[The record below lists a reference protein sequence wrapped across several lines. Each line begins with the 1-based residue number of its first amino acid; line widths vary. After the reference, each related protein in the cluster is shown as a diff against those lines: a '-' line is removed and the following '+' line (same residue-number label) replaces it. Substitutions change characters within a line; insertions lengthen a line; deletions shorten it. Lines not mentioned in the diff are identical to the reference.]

1 MVAFYHGSRDEIK
14 DELAKQDRPKE
25 FMDYVA
31 MPVRIDNRLPERRM
45 QKRTGP
51 VRPYRANMGKRVPPR
66 RGNTSWG
73 THRGPM
79 ELDAT
84 QHPSTK
90 RGIKCFNCGKPGHHA
105 RECTKPRQPQKKT
118 LATIN
123 RAPGNGKPQGQTG
136 HTSPEQGPGTLDMEP
151 ILRTIALVGRD
162 EYPTEK
168 EEGEH
173 EQALKYL
180 AGASTDL
187 LDTEPSGEACGS
199 KKSIA
204 RMVAATRLLTT
215 DHLHAT
221 VEINGKFAKAFLDSG
236 AQGGYGFLEFARHY
250 GLELR
255 TKRNPYIVLIE
266 RDAMIFNN
274 GTVNQETA
282 RLPIYMDGKET
293 PTIFDVLDTGSR
305 DFVLGIP
312 RLRRWSPRI
321 DWETTM
327 ESSN

>member
-1 MVAFYHGSRDEIK
+1 
-14 DELAKQDRPKE
+14 
-25 FMDYVA
+25 

-51 VRPYRANMGKRVPPR
+51 VRPKRANMGKRVPPR

-204 RMVAATRLLTT
+204 HKDTT
-215 DHLHAT
+215 TKQQTTKQQHT
-221 VEINGKFAKAFLDSG
+221 TKENNKKNTKTKQDSG
-236 AQGGYGFLEFARHY
+236 A
-250 GLELR
+250 
-255 TKRNPYIVLIE
+255 
-266 RDAMIFNN
+266 
-274 GTVNQETA
+274 
-282 RLPIYMDGKET
+282 
-293 PTIFDVLDTGSR
+293 
-305 DFVLGIP
+305 
-312 RLRRWSPRI
+312 
-321 DWETTM
+321 
-327 ESSN
+327 